1 MHNSLF
7 PALPLLLSLTLNA
20 PHASAESVP
29 TLTIW
34 VFPHDELSE
43 LSDEQL
49 QKDYFDTWM
58 DEIRLIAHLPV
69 ALRFTRR
76 IPGLTDMTY
85 QGLNASTALSVWA
98 DAAWAWRRQQNSP
111 GGVIDNKYLLLT
123 RDQLERQGN
132 DSISGEAYQTGHSAI
147 ASLSPYATVGHE
159 LGHTLSATHEQSC
172 VSFNGWFCETYMFP
186 RRLGLRSN
194 CYRYSDENRE
204 NIANYLKRLR

>member
-7 PALPLLLSLTLNA
+7 PALPLALALTLNA
-20 PHASAESVP
+20 PLVRAEATP

-58 DEIRLIAHLPV
+58 DEIRLIARLPV

-85 QGLNASTALSVWA
+85 QGLDASTALSAWA

-111 GGVIDNKYLLLT
+111 GGVIANKYLLLT
-123 RDQLERQGN
+123 RDELARQGS
-132 DSISGEAYQTGHSAI
+132 DSISGFAYQTGHSAI
-147 ASLSPYATVGHE
+147 ASLSPHATVGHE

-172 VSFNGWFCETYMFP
+172 VTFNGWFCETYMFP

>member
-7 PALPLLLSLTLNA
+7 PALPLAITLTLNA
-20 PHASAESVP
+20 PLASAEATP

-49 QKDYFDTWM
+49 QKDYFEAWM
-58 DEIRLIAHLPV
+58 DEIRLIARLPV

-76 IPGLTDMTY
+76 IPGLTDITY
-85 QGLNASTALSVWA
+85 QGLDASATLSEWA
-98 DAAWAWRRQQNSP
+98 DAASVWRRQQPSP
-111 GGVIDNKYLLLT
+111 EDVTDNKYLLLT
-123 RDQLERQGN
+123 RNELERHGN
-132 DSISGEAYQTGHSAI
+132 DSIFGMAYQTGHSAI
-147 ASLSPYATVGHE
+147 ASLGTYATVGHE
-159 LGHTLSATHEQSC
+159 LGHTLSATHEQSY

-186 RRLGLRSN
+186 NRFGLRSN